1 MKLGLLGPEGTFSET
16 AALLWLKTRTKTAAE
31 RAELRFYSTI
41 FDVADSVAR
50 GEVTYGVVP
59 IENSLEGS
67 VGETL
72 DVLTSEST
80 SGSVQITGEVL
91 VPIKIC
97 LLARGTFEQ
106 IRTVVSHPH
115 AIAQCKRFIR
125 ERLLSRG
132 VKVQAVDST
141 AAAAK
146 LAREIDAIAA
156 LASEEAA
163 RKYQLTILMENAQD
177 MTSVTRFV
185 ALAPAGVQTAPTGHD
200 KTSLLI
206 ALKDR
211 PGALYDVLGVFA
223 ERGINLTKIE
233 SRPSKRALGDY
244 MFHIDCVG
252 HVEEKEIKAVLAN
265 LESRVTM
272 IKLLGSYPRA
282 E

>member
-80 SGSVQITGEVL
+80 SGAIQIAGEVL

-115 AIAQCKRFIR
+115 AIAQCKKFIR

-163 RKYQLTILMENAQD
+163 RKYQLTILMENVQD

-185 ALAPAGVQTAPTGHD
+185 ALAPAGFQTTPTGHD
-200 KTSLLI
+200 KTSLLL

-244 MFHIDCVG
+244 MFHIDCEG
-252 HVEEKEIKAVLAN
+252 HIEEKEIKAVLAN

>member
-31 RAELRFYSTI
+31 PAELLFYPTI

-50 GEVTYGVVP
+50 GEVGYGVVP

-80 SGSVQITGEVL
+80 AGSVQIAGEVL

-97 LLARGTFEQ
+97 LLARGAFDQ

-125 ERLLSRG
+125 GRLLSRG

-146 LAREIDAIAA
+146 LARELDAIAA

-163 RKYQLTILMENAQD
+163 RKYQLTILMEDVQD
-177 MTSVTRFV
+177 MASVTRFV
-185 ALAPAGVQTAPTGHD
+185 ALAPAAVQTAPTGHD
-200 KTSLLI
+200 KTSLLL

-233 SRPSKRALGDY
+233 SRPSRRALGDY
-244 MFHIDCVG
+244 MFHIDCEG

-265 LESRVTM
+265 LESRVTL

>member
-31 RAELRFYSTI
+31 RAELLFYTTI

-50 GEVTYGVVP
+50 GEVAYGVVP

-80 SGSVQITGEVL
+80 SGEVHIAGEVL
-91 VPIKIC
+91 VPIKLC
-97 LLARGTFEQ
+97 LLSRGTFEQ

-163 RKYQLTILMENAQD
+163 RKYQLTILAENVQD
-177 MTSVTRFV
+177 KASVTRFV
-185 ALAPAGVQTAPTGHD
+185 ALAPAGVQTAPTGRD
-200 KTSLLI
+200 KTSLLL

-244 MFHIDCVG
+244 TFHIDCEG
-252 HVEEKEIKAVLAN
+252 HVEEKEIKAALAN

>member
-31 RAELRFYSTI
+31 RAELLFYTTI

-50 GEVTYGVVP
+50 GEVAYGVVP

-80 SGSVQITGEVL
+80 SGTVQIAGEVL

-163 RKYQLTILMENAQD
+163 RKYQLTILAENVQD
-177 MTSVTRFV
+177 KASVTRFV
-185 ALAPAGVQTAPTGHD
+185 ALAPARVQTAPTGRD
-200 KTSLLI
+200 KTSLLL

-244 MFHIDCVG
+244 MFHIDCEG